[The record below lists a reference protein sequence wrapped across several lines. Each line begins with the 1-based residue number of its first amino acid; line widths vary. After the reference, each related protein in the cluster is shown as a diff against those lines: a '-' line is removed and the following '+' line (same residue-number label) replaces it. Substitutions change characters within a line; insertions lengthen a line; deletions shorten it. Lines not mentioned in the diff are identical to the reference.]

1 MSTETVQTAVKDVV
15 QDAVSIVK
23 SDAGVQKVVGDVLV
37 GDLKDVVPDLKKVD
51 VKKIAT
57 EVLADAKAEVT
68 SHTVSFTCCCVPWSL
83 QISHTPTASSQPT
96 PAASS

>member
-1 MSTETVQTAVKDVV
+1 MSTETVQTAVKD
-15 QDAVSIVK
+15 AVSVVK
-23 SDAGVQKVVGDVLV
+23 GDATVQKVVGDVLV

-57 EVLADAKAEVT
+57 EVLADAKAEAT
-68 SHTVSFTCCCVPWSL
+68 AHTVTFTCCCLPWSL
-83 QISHTPTASSQPT
+83 EISHTPTASSQPT